1 MKPGNPNST
10 SGDEPNPGGEGRLAP
25 EGGSKVGRPDAA
37 QVMRP
42 ESPASERSTRPEL
55 NLNVTDRGLQYG
67 GATRIEGPLVFI
79 ERVRDVGYDE
89 TVEISD
95 PAGRPRMGRV
105 LDVSDSQAVV
115 QVLEG
120 TTGLS
125 NQTLRARF
133 LGESFRL
140 PVSRLM
146 LGRVF
151 DGLGRPADGGAP
163 PISADR
169 RDVNGMPINPYA
181 RRYPR
186 EFIQTGLSAI
196 DGMNALV
203 RGQKLPIFS
212 GNGLPHDRVSAQIVR
227 QAQLLDKKVEFS
239 IVFAAM
245 GVKHDVAEFFI
256 RNFRESG
263 ALARAVM
270 FFSLAD
276 APSVERLL
284 TPRVALTLAEH
295 LAFDCG
301 QHVLVLLSD
310 MTNYCESLREVGTA
324 RGEIPGRKAYPGYLY
339 SDLASIYER
348 AGRIEGSSGSIT
360 QMAILTMPADDI
372 SHPVP
377 DLTGYITEGQIVLD
391 RDLFQRGVYPPIAG
405 LPSLSRLMKDGVGR
419 GYTREDHQAL
429 ASQLFA
435 CYAQVKRVRG
445 LADVIG
451 EEELS
456 TLDRQY
462 LKFGVAFETRF
473 LSQGEYENRSIQTT
487 LELGWEVLSL
497 LPRDELHRV
506 SDVLLKAHCRTP
518 EAKKP

>member
-1 MKPGNPNST
+1 MKDFAFNI
-10 SGDEPNPGGEGRLAP
+10 
-25 EGGSKVGRPDAA
+25 K
-37 QVMRP
+37 
-42 ESPASERSTRPEL
+42 
-55 NLNVTDRGLQYG
+55 DRGLQYL
-67 GATRIEGPLVFI
+67 GATRIEGSLVVV
-79 ERVRDVGYDE
+79 ERIRDVGYDE
-89 TVEISD
+89 TVEILGPD
-95 PAGRPRMGRV
+95 GRPRIGRV
-105 LDVSDSQAVV
+105 LDISETQAVV

-120 TTGLS
+120 TSGLS
-125 NQTLRARF
+125 NQTLRIRF

-140 PVSRLM
+140 PVSRQM

-163 PISADR
+163 ALSADR
-169 RDVNGMPINPYA
+169 RDVNGLPINPFA

-212 GNGLPHDRVSAQIVR
+212 GNGLPHDRVSAQIIR
-227 QAQLLDKKVEFS
+227 QARLLEEKVEFS

-245 GVKHDVAEFFI
+245 GIKHDVAEFFI

-301 QHVLVLLSD
+301 QHVLVLLTD
-310 MTNYCESLREVGTA
+310 LTNYCESLREVGTA
-324 RGEIPGRKAYPGYLY
+324 RGEIPGRKGYPGYLY

-348 AGRIEGSSGSIT
+348 AGRIESSPGSIT
-360 QMAILTMPADDI
+360 QIPILTMPAADI

-391 RDLFQRGVYPPIAG
+391 RDLFQRSVYPPIAG
-405 LPSLSRLMKDGVGR
+405 LPSLSRLMKDGVGK
-419 GYTREDHQAL
+419 GFTREDHPAL
-429 ASQLFA
+429 VSQLFA
-435 CYAQVKRVRG
+435 GYAYVKRVRA
-445 LADVIG
+445 LSDVIG

-456 TLDRQY
+456 ALDKLY
-462 LKFGVAFETRF
+462 LKFGEALEHRF
-473 LSQGEYENRSIQTT
+473 LSQGEFENRSIAAT
-487 LELGWEVLSL
+487 LDLGWEVLSV

-506 SDVLLKAHCRTP
+506 SDEMLKQHYREITAAIPAPLT
-518 EAKKP
+518 EI

>member
-1 MKPGNPNST
+1 MGHSSFVLLSLVGFHYWSLAINSSMNNYT
-10 SGDEPNPGGEGRLAP
+10 FTLEDH
-25 EGGSKVGRPDAA
+25 
-37 QVMRP
+37 
-42 ESPASERSTRPEL
+42 
-55 NLNVTDRGLQYG
+55 GLQYA
-67 GATRIEGPLVFI
+67 GAARIEGPLVVV
-79 ERVRDVGYDE
+79 ERIREVGYDE
-89 TVEISD
+89 MVEILD
-95 PAGRPRMGRV
+95 AAGRPRLGRV
-105 LDVSDSQAVV
+105 LDISETQAVV

-140 PVSRLM
+140 PVSRQM

-151 DGLGRPADGGAP
+151 DGLGRPADGGAAAL
-163 PISADR
+163 SADR
-169 RDVNGMPINPYA
+169 RDVNGLPINPFA

-212 GNGLPHDRVSAQIVR
+212 GNGLPHDRVSAQIIR
-227 QAQLLDKKVEFS
+227 QARLLDESTGFS

-245 GVKHDVAEFFI
+245 GIKHDVAEFFI
-256 RNFRESG
+256 RNFQDSG
-263 ALARAVM
+263 ALARAAM

-284 TPRVALTLAEH
+284 TPRAALTLAEH

-301 QHVLVLLSD
+301 QHVLVLLTD

-324 RGEIPGRKAYPGYLY
+324 RGEIPGRKGYPGYLY
-339 SDLASIYER
+339 SDLASLYER
-348 AGRIEGSSGSIT
+348 AGRIEGSPGSIT
-360 QMAILTMPADDI
+360 QIPILTMPADDI

-391 RDLFQRGVYPPIAG
+391 RDLFQRGIYPPIAG
-405 LPSLSRLMKDGVGR
+405 LPSLSRLMKDGVGK
-419 GYTREDHQAL
+419 GYTREDHPAL

-435 CYAQVKRVRG
+435 GYAYVKRVRG

-456 TLDRQY
+456 ALDKTY
-462 LKFGVAFETRF
+462 LKFGDALEHRF
-473 LSQGEYENRSIQTT
+473 LSQGEYENRTIATT
-487 LELGWEVLSL
+487 LEIGWEVLSL

-506 SDVLLKAHCRTP
+506 SDALLKQHYREPAAATP
-518 EAKKP
+518 VPV

>member
-1 MKPGNPNST
+1 M
-10 SGDEPNPGGEGRLAP
+10 
-25 EGGSKVGRPDAA
+25 
-37 QVMRP
+37 
-42 ESPASERSTRPEL
+42 SELTFNIE
-55 NLNVTDRGLQYG
+55 DRGLQYL
-67 GATRIEGPLVFI
+67 GATRIEGPLVVV
-79 ERVRDVGYDE
+79 ERIRDVGFDE
-89 TVEISD
+89 TVEILGPD
-95 PAGRPRMGRV
+95 GHPRIGRV
-105 LDVSDSQAVV
+105 LDISETQAVV

-120 TTGLS
+120 TSGLS
-125 NQTLRARF
+125 NQTLRVRF

-140 PVSRLM
+140 PVSRQM

-163 PISADR
+163 ALSADR
-169 RDVNGMPINPYA
+169 RDVNGLPINPFA

-196 DGMNALV
+196 DGMNSLV

-212 GNGLPHDRVSAQIVR
+212 GNGLPHDRVSAQIIR
-227 QAQLLDKKVEFS
+227 QSRLLEETVEFS
-239 IVFAAM
+239 VVFAAM
-245 GVKHDVAEFFI
+245 GIKHDVAEFFI
-256 RNFRESG
+256 RNFCESG

-301 QHVLVLLSD
+301 QHVLVILTD

-324 RGEIPGRKAYPGYLY
+324 RGEIPGRKGYPGYLY

-348 AGRIEGSSGSIT
+348 AGRIESSPGSIT
-360 QMAILTMPADDI
+360 QIPILTMPADDI

-405 LPSLSRLMKDGVGR
+405 LPSLSRLMKDGVGK
-419 GYTREDHQAL
+419 GFTREDHPAL

-435 CYAQVKRVRG
+435 GYAHVKRVRA

-456 TLDRQY
+456 ALDKRY
-462 LKFGVAFETRF
+462 LKFGEALERRF
-473 LSQGEYENRSIQTT
+473 LSQGEFENRSITTT
-487 LELGWEVLSL
+487 LDLGWEVLSL
-497 LPRDELHRV
+497 LPCDELHRV
-506 SDVLLKAHCRTP
+506 SNELLKQHYHDDSMECP
-518 EAKKP
+518 PP

>member
-1 MKPGNPNST
+1 MNKLNF
-10 SGDEPNPGGEGRLAP
+10 
-25 EGGSKVGRPDAA
+25 
-37 QVMRP
+37 
-42 ESPASERSTRPEL
+42 EL
-55 NLNVTDRGLQYG
+55 EDRGLQYA
-67 GATRIEGPLVFI
+67 GASRIEGPLVVI
-79 ERVRDVGYDE
+79 ERVRDVGFDE
-89 TVEISD
+89 MVEILD
-95 PAGRPRMGRV
+95 AEGRPRIGRV
-105 LDVSDSQAVV
+105 LDISETQAVV

-133 LGESFRL
+133 LGQNFRL
-140 PVSRLM
+140 PVSQQM

-163 PISADR
+163 ALSADQ
-169 RDVNGMPINPYA
+169 RDVNGLPINPFA

-212 GNGLPHDRVSAQIVR
+212 GNGLPHDRVSAQIIR
-227 QAQLLDKKVEFS
+227 QARLLDDNVGFS

-245 GVKHDVAEFFI
+245 GIKHDVAEFFI
-256 RNFRESG
+256 RNFQESG

-301 QHVLVLLSD
+301 QHVLVLLTD
-310 MTNYCESLREVGTA
+310 MTNYCESLREIGTA
-324 RGEIPGRKAYPGYLY
+324 RGEIPGRKGYPGYLY
-339 SDLASIYER
+339 SDLASLYER
-348 AGRIEGSSGSIT
+348 AGRIEGSPGSIT
-360 QMAILTMPADDI
+360 QIPILTMPADDI

-391 RDLFQRGVYPPIAG
+391 RDLFQRSVYPPIAG
-405 LPSLSRLMKDGVGR
+405 LPSLSRLMKDGVGK
-419 GYTREDHQAL
+419 GYTREDHPAL

-435 CYAQVKRVRG
+435 AYAYVKRVRG

-456 TLDRQY
+456 ALDKNY
-462 LKFGVAFETRF
+462 LKFGEAFEHRF
-473 LSQGEYENRSIQTT
+473 LSQGEYENRAINTT
-487 LELGWEVLSL
+487 LEIGWDVLSL

-506 SDVLLKAHCRTP
+506 SEAMLQQHYREKAAAPATP
-518 EAKKP
+518 APPPAV

>member
-1 MKPGNPNST
+1 MNT
-10 SGDEPNPGGEGRLAP
+10 TCEVE
-25 EGGSKVGRPDAA
+25 
-37 QVMRP
+37 
-42 ESPASERSTRPEL
+42 
-55 NLNVTDRGLQYG
+55 DRGLQYV
-67 GATRIEGPLVFI
+67 GATRIEGPLVVV
-79 ERVRDVGYDE
+79 ERIRDVGYDE
-89 TVEISD
+89 LVEILD
-95 PAGRPRMGRV
+95 AAGHPRLGRV
-105 LDVSDSQAVV
+105 LDISQNQAVV

-125 NQTLRARF
+125 NKTLRTRF
-133 LGESFRL
+133 LGESFRA
-140 PVSRLM
+140 PVSRQM
-146 LGRVF
+146 LGRIF
-151 DGLGRPADGGAP
+151 DGLGRPADGGP
-163 PISADR
+163 PALSADR

-203 RGQKLPIFS
+203 RGQKLPVFS
-212 GNGLPHDRVSAQIVR
+212 GNGLPHDRVSAQIIR
-227 QAQLLDKKVEFS
+227 QACLLEEEVKFS
-239 IVFAAM
+239 IIFAAM

-256 RNFRESG
+256 RDLRDSG
-263 ALARAVM
+263 ALNRAVM

-284 TPRVALTLAEH
+284 TPRVALTMAEH

-301 QHVLVLLSD
+301 QHVLVLLTD

-324 RGEIPGRKAYPGYLY
+324 RGEIPGRKGYPGYLY

-348 AGRIEGSSGSIT
+348 AGRIEGSPGSIT

-391 RDLFQRGVYPPIAG
+391 RDLFQRGIYPPIAG
-405 LPSLSRLMKDGVGR
+405 LPSLSRLMKDGVGK
-419 GYTREDHQAL
+419 GYTREDHPIL

-435 CYAQVKRVRG
+435 CYAYVKRVRG

-451 EEELS
+451 EGELS
-456 TLDRQY
+456 SLDRQY
-462 LKFGVAFETRF
+462 LDFGEAFETRF
-473 LSQGEYENRSIQTT
+473 LRQEEYENRSIETT
-487 LELGWEVLSL
+487 LDIGWDVLSV
-497 LPRDELHRV
+497 LPKEELHRV
-506 SDVLLKAHCRTP
+506 SDALLEKYYRESEEVAVH
-518 EAKKP
+518 EAPPQGAAAR

>member
-1 MKPGNPNST
+1 MDDFTFSI
-10 SGDEPNPGGEGRLAP
+10 D
-25 EGGSKVGRPDAA
+25 
-37 QVMRP
+37 
-42 ESPASERSTRPEL
+42 
-55 NLNVTDRGLQYG
+55 DRGLEYV
-67 GATRIEGPLVFI
+67 GAARIEGPLVVV
-79 ERVRDVGYDE
+79 ERVRDVGFDE
-89 TVEISD
+89 VVEILD
-95 PAGRPRMGRV
+95 PAGRPRLGRV
-105 LDVSDSQAVV
+105 LDISEEQAVI

-120 TTGLS
+120 TGGLS
-125 NQTLRARF
+125 TQALRTRF

-140 PVSRLM
+140 PVSRQM
-146 LGRVF
+146 LGRAF

-163 PISADR
+163 ALAADR
-169 RDVNGMPINPYA
+169 RDVNGLPINPNA

-227 QAQLLDKKVEFS
+227 QARLLEQTVDFS

-245 GVKHDVAEFFI
+245 GVKHDVAEFFL

-301 QHVLVLLSD
+301 HHVLVLLTD

-324 RGEIPGRKAYPGYLY
+324 RGEIPGRKGYPGYLY
-339 SDLASIYER
+339 SDLASLYER
-348 AGRIEGSSGSIT
+348 AGRIDGSLGSIT

-405 LPSLSRLMKDGVGR
+405 LPSLSRLMKDGVGE
-419 GYTREDHQAL
+419 GYTREDHPAL

-435 CYAQVKRVRG
+435 CYAYVKRVRG

-456 TLDRQY
+456 PLDRSY
-462 LKFGVAFETRF
+462 LKFGEAFETRF
-473 LSQGEYENRSIQTT
+473 LNQGEHENRSIETT
-487 LELGWEVLSL
+487 LELGWDMLSL
-497 LPRDELHRV
+497 LPREELHRV
-506 SDVLLKAHCRTP
+506 SDALLERHYRKNPGQPAGP
-518 EAKKP
+518 APGGPK

>member
-1 MKPGNPNST
+1 MEEIK
-10 SGDEPNPGGEGRLAP
+10 LAA
-25 EGGSKVGRPDAA
+25 ED
-37 QVMRP
+37 Q
-42 ESPASERSTRPEL
+42 
-55 NLNVTDRGLQYG
+55 GLQYIG
-67 GATRIEGPLVFI
+67 SSRIDGPLVVV

-89 TVEISD
+89 MVEILD
-95 PAGRPRMGRV
+95 AEGRPRLGRV
-105 LDVSDSQAVV
+105 LDISDAQAVV

-125 NQTLRARF
+125 NQAVRARF

-140 PVSRLM
+140 PVARTM

-151 DGLGRPADGGAP
+151 DGLGRPADGGP
-163 PISADR
+163 PPLSADR
-169 RDVNGMPINPYA
+169 RDINGLPINPNA

-203 RGQKLPIFS
+203 RGQKLPMFS

-227 QAQLLDKKVEFS
+227 QARLIEEEVEFS
-239 IVFAAM
+239 VVFAAM
-245 GVKHDVAEFFI
+245 GVKHDVAQFFI
-256 RNFRESG
+256 RNFEDSG
-263 ALARAVM
+263 TLARVAM

-301 QHVLVLLSD
+301 QHVLVLLTD

-324 RGEIPGRKAYPGYLY
+324 RGEIPGRKGYPGYLY

-348 AGRIEGSSGSIT
+348 AGRIEESPGSIT
-360 QMAILTMPADDI
+360 QMAILTMPSDDI

-405 LPSLSRLMKDGVGR
+405 LPSLSRLMKDGVGK
-419 GYTREDHQAL
+419 GYTRDDHPIL

-435 CYAQVKRVRG
+435 CYARVKRVRA

-451 EEELS
+451 EEELGAM
-456 TLDRQY
+456 DKMY
-462 LKFGVAFETRF
+462 LAFGEAFEQRY
-473 LSQGEYENRSIQTT
+473 LNQGEYENRDIETT
-487 LELGWEVLSL
+487 LNLGWEILSL
-497 LPRDELHRV
+497 LPREELHRV
-506 SDVLLKAHCRTP
+506 SEAMLAAHYRHDATEHP
-518 EAKKP
+518 DEGRDDRDGGT

>member
-1 MKPGNPNST
+1 MNDLFK
-10 SGDEPNPGGEGRLAP
+10 DIE
-25 EGGSKVGRPDAA
+25 
-37 QVMRP
+37 
-42 ESPASERSTRPEL
+42 
-55 NLNVTDRGLQYG
+55 DRGLEYV
-67 GATRIEGPLVFI
+67 GASRIEGPLVVV

-89 TVEISD
+89 TVEIID
-95 PAGRPRMGRV
+95 PAGIPRMGRV
-105 LDVSDSQAVV
+105 LDITERHAVV

-120 TTGLS
+120 TTGLATR
-125 NQTLRARF
+125 TLRARF

-140 PVSRLM
+140 PVSRQM

-151 DGLGRPADGGAP
+151 DGLGRPADGGP
-163 PISADR
+163 PALSADR
-169 RDVNGMPINPYA
+169 RDVNGMPINPFA

-203 RGQKLPIFS
+203 RGQKLPVFS
-212 GNGLPHDRVSAQIVR
+212 GNGLPHDRVSAQIIR
-227 QAQLLDKKVEFS
+227 QARLLDEEVEFS

-245 GVKHDVAEFFI
+245 GIKHDVAEFFI

-263 ALARAVM
+263 ALSRAVM

-301 QHVLVLLSD
+301 QHVLILLTD

-324 RGEIPGRKAYPGYLY
+324 RGEIPGRKGYPGYLY
-339 SDLASIYER
+339 SDLASLYER
-348 AGRIEGSSGSIT
+348 AGRIENSPGSIT

-391 RDLFQRGVYPPIAG
+391 RDLFQRGIYPPIAG
-405 LPSLSRLMKDGVGR
+405 LPSLSRLMKDGVGK
-419 GYTREDHQAL
+419 GFTREDHPIL

-435 CYAQVKRVRG
+435 CYAYVKRVRG

-456 TLDRQY
+456 PLDKQY
-462 LKFGVAFETRF
+462 LKFGEAFEGTF
-473 LSQGEYENRSIQTT
+473 LNQGEYENRSIETT
-487 LELGWEVLSL
+487 LEMGWDALSV
-497 LPRDELHRV
+497 LPREELHRV
-506 SDVLLKAHCRTP
+506 SDELLRKHYRSEPRTP
-518 EAKKP
+518 VHDQARLAAGEL

>member
-1 MKPGNPNST
+1 MSGRGNDVSDFT
-10 SGDEPNPGGEGRLAP
+10 FELRDYGLRYV
-25 EGGSKVGRPDAA
+25 GSA
-37 QVMRP
+37 
-42 ESPASERSTRPEL
+42 
-55 NLNVTDRGLQYG
+55 
-67 GATRIEGPLVFI
+67 RIDGPLVFVEGI
-79 ERVRDVGYDE
+79 RDVGYDE
-89 TVEISD
+89 TVEILD
-95 PAGRPRMGRV
+95 PAGRPRLGRV
-105 LDVSDSQAVV
+105 LDVSDTLAVI

-125 NQTLRARF
+125 NETTQARF

-140 PVSRLM
+140 PVSRRM

-151 DGLGRPADGGAP
+151 DGLGRPMDGGP
-163 PISADR
+163 LPLSTDR
-169 RDVNGMPINPYA
+169 RDINGRPINPYA

-212 GNGLPHDRVSAQIVR
+212 GNGLPHDRIAAQIVR
-227 QAQLLDKKVEFS
+227 QAKLLDQDVEFS

-245 GVKHDVAEFFI
+245 GVKHDVAEYFI
-256 RNFRESG
+256 RNFEDSG
-263 ALARAVM
+263 VLARVAL
-270 FFSLAD
+270 FLSLAD

-284 TPRVALTLAEH
+284 TPRAASTLAEH

-301 QHVLVLLSD
+301 QHVLVLLTD

-324 RGEIPGRKAYPGYLY
+324 RGEIPGRKGYPGYLY
-339 SDLASIYER
+339 SDLASLYER
-348 AGRIEGSSGSIT
+348 AGRIEGSPGSIT
-360 QMAILTMPADDI
+360 QMAILTMPSDDI

-391 RDLFQRGVYPPIAG
+391 RDLFQRGIYPPIAG
-405 LPSLSRLMKDGVGR
+405 LPSLSRLMKDGVGK
-419 GYTREDHQAL
+419 GYTRDDHPAL

-435 CYAQVKRVRG
+435 CYARVKQVRG

-456 TLDRQY
+456 VLDKQFME
-462 LKFGVAFETRF
+462 FGNAFEKRF
-473 LSQGEYENRSIQTT
+473 LTQGEHEDRTIEQT
-487 LELGWEVLSL
+487 LELGWDVLSM
-497 LPRDELHRV
+497 LPRDELHRL
-506 SDVLLKAHCRTP
+506 SDELLNAHYRQKDTGKAAAP
-518 EAKKP
+518 AAAGPKVP